1 MKRAALTLSFASLT
15 SSLAACPGTTSTL
28 HGPDATSTDAVHA
41 LAGARLSVT
50 SFRADSTMDF
60 LFNDQRLKTEV
71 IVIGQP
77 GAHVR
82 VNVLDPANA
91 VLADLACDGTT
102 FYYRDSQH
110 NCELTGPCNA
120 DTIEQLFHIDLK
132 PDDFLYL
139 AAGTPPVMD
148 GSATMSWDSKAGREH
163 VTITG
168 AAGTET
174 IDIDGTNGHRDP
186 VRAEMKDATGQH
198 VWTVE
203 NKDFTDVAG
212 HRVPGA
218 TRFMPENKS
227 NDLIVDWKQL
237 ELNVQ
242 LPADKFKFA
251 LIGLPQCGQKPSAA
265 PAGSAAPPHP

>member
-1 MKRAALTLSFASLT
+1 MKRAVLSLFIAG
-15 SSLAACPGTTSTL
+15 CPGTTSTL
-28 HGPDATSTDAVHA
+28 HGPDATATDAVHA
-41 LAGARLSVT
+41 LAGARQSIT

-60 LFNDQRLKTEV
+60 MFNNQRLKTEV
-71 IVIGQP
+71 IVIGKP

-82 VNVLDPANA
+82 VNVLAPDNT

-102 FYYRDSQH
+102 FYYRDVQH
-110 NCELTGPCNA
+110 NCELTGPCTQ
-120 DTIEQLFHIDLK
+120 DTIAQLFHIDLA

-139 AAGTPPVMD
+139 AAGTPPVMQ
-148 GSATMSWDSKAGREH
+148 GSAAMTWDSKAGHEH
-163 VTITG
+163 VVITG

-174 IDIDGTNGHRDP
+174 IDLDGTNGHRDP
-186 VRAEMKDATGQH
+186 VRAEMKDATGLH

-203 NKDFTDVAG
+203 NKDFTDVTG

-237 ELNVQ
+237 ELNVE

-251 LIGLPQCGQKPSAA
+251 LIGLPQCGQKPPPGAQGAGAQGSGA
-265 PAGSAAPPHP
+265 PTP